1 MTIYKCFSKFTRR
14 SYFRGVCLKYFQ
26 QQHCFRAC
34 SWAVSIAIKTSQK
47 DSTLRNLGVKWM
59 VTFTQ
64 RLLQKS
70 VGWSHSY
77 KMAHLWAYA
86 KWSDKQLPIH
96 SYEPLLSENQ
106 VLKTLHFSIW
116 FFFFLT
122 SVWFP
127 TELVE
132 MGKTQDSQDKEL
144 RCPAGRCL
152 KHLFVINSQ
161 HTQEW
166 LKTKPK
172 PTPQCYPKDAQA

>member
-1 MTIYKCFSKFTRR
+1 MFVLSISNSNTISEPTVEL
-14 SYFRGVCLKYFQ
+14 SPLQLKHPRKIQ
-26 QQHCFRAC
+26 L
-34 SWAVSIAIKTSQK
+34 SEIWE
-47 DSTLRNLGVKWM
+47 LNKW
-59 VTFTQ
+59 
-64 RLLQKS
+64 S

-77 KMAHLWAYA
+77 KMAHRWAYA

-116 FFFFLT
+116 FFFFFLT

-132 MGKTQDSQDKEL
+132 MGKTQESQDKVD
-144 RCPAGRCL
+144 AGRCL
-152 KHLFVINSQ
+152 KRLIVINSQ

-172 PTPQCYPKDAQA
+172 PTSQCYPKDAQA